1 MLRAYLE
8 LLRPP
13 NIATALGD
21 VLAGFAIAGLAPRA
35 ALPWL
40 LSSTACLY
48 AGGIVLNDVF
58 DRELDRLERPERPL
72 PSGRVAVGSAATLG
86 SVLLL
91 AGIACAFQATR
102 AAGLMAV
109 AIAVAVLIYDSRGK
123 RHAAIAPINMGLC
136 RALNLL
142 LGVAAAPA
150 ALAWAWP
157 LGLIPLAYI
166 GGITTLS
173 RGEVHGGARGAAT
186 VALISLSFA
195 WVALVAVALRSGSNA
210 LPAVVLAA
218 ALGVRVIPAFWFARR
233 TPTPA
238 LIRTAVRRGV
248 LSLVILDATLG
259 AAYAGPIYGAIVLAV
274 GLLAGALARM
284 FAVT

>member
-8 LLRPP
+8 LLRPA
-13 NIATALGD
+13 NVATALGD

-40 LSSTACLY
+40 LSSSACLY

-58 DRELDRLERPERPL
+58 DRELDRVERPERPI
-72 PSGRVAVGSAATLG
+72 PSGRVSARAAAILGSA
-86 SVLLL
+86 LLL
-91 AGIACAFQATR
+91 GGIVCAFQATR
-102 AAGLMAV
+102 AAGAIAV
-109 AIAVAVLIYDSRGK
+109 AIVVAVLIYDSRGK
-123 RHAAIAPINMGLC
+123 RHAAIAPINMGVC

-142 LGVAAAPA
+142 LGVAATPA

-157 LGLIPLAYI
+157 LALIPLAYI

-186 VALISLSFA
+186 IALISLSLA
-195 WVALVAVALRSGSNA
+195 WVALVAVALRSGANA
-210 LPAVVLAA
+210 LPALVLAA
-218 ALGVRVIPAFWFARR
+218 ALGVRVMPAFWRARA
-233 TPTPA
+233 TPSPP

-248 LSLVILDATLG
+248 LSLVILDAALG

-274 GLLAGALARM
+274 GLLAGLLARA